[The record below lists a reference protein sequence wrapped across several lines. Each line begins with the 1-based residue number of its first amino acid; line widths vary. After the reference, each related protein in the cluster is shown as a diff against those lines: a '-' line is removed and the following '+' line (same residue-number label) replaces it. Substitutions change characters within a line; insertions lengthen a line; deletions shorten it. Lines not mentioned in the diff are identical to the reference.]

1 MLRRSTVVS
10 AVRRMGLAIGFAL
23 LLPLLLARG
32 TVRAATTVCVLT
44 PRLTPTATGEV
55 EAQVPIG
62 APTLLSTDSLEEVRI
77 EAGGKR
83 LWQRRAQPGQVIEG
97 PVPWPLAPI
106 RPGER
111 LVLMLRP
118 RGVSRDD
125 FAVILLV
132 GDPAGR
138 MGRAQAVLD
147 GLGSDPVAWWASIQ
161 QAFERG
167 DMSLGLALLFAFE
180 GPSSP
185 RLDHLRRTVF
195 MAGCGDAGGG
205 SPGAPSW
212 ISVASP

>member
-1 MLRRSTVVS
+1 M
-10 AVRRMGLAIGFAL
+10 
-23 LLPLLLARG
+23 
-32 TVRAATTVCVLT
+32 LT
-44 PRLTPTATGEV
+44 PRLTPAATGAV

-77 EAGGKR
+77 ERGGEL
-83 LWQRRAQPGQVIEG
+83 LWQRRAVPGQAIEG

-111 LVLMLRP
+111 LVLLLRP
-118 RGVSRDD
+118 KGVSPDD
-125 FAVILLV
+125 FAVIFLV

-138 MGRAQAVLD
+138 MGRAQEVLN
-147 GLGSDPVAWWASIQ
+147 GLGSDPEAWWASIQ
-161 QAFERG
+161 QAFDRG

-180 GPSSP
+180 GPPSP

-205 SPGAPSW
+205 SQGAPSW
-212 ISVASP
+212 ISVAAP